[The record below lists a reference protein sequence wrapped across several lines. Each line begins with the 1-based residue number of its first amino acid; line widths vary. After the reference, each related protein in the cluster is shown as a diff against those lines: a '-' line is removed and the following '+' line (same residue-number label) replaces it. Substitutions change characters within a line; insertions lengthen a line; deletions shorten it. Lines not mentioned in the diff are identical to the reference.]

1 MQLSGFFA
9 LLVGT
14 FILSSSGLTSAKSN
28 VMDKYTD
35 ESTIVRRLRGEDS
48 VEEEK
53 GFTSIYESAKR
64 WFTKPLVEATVKTN
78 KEGKEVLVIPP
89 KQAAILAKNGIDS
102 KELAANPTMEHLAS
116 VLNTYRKPV
125 SSDAPDTRAPQ
136 HFGRSELRSLL
147 FRVVLTT
154 LQWESA
160 PGAVFSI
167 PWMPYV

>member
-116 VLNTYRKPV
+116 VLNTY
-125 SSDAPDTRAPQ
+125 DTRAPQ

-160 PGAVFSI
+160 PGAVFLI